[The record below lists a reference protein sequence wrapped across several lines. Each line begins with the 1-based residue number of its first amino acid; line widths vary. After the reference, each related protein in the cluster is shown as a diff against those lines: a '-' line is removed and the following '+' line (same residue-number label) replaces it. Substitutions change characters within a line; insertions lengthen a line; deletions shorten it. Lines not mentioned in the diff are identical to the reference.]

1 MRQLRFR
8 GLGVWGFE
16 GFRRLGDEAVG
27 IEGFRVWRFKGLGV
41 SGFGLGFRVK
51 GLGVSGF
58 GIFGVLVV

>member
-41 SGFGLGFRVK
+41 SGFGLGFR
-51 GLGVSGF
+51 GFGVSGF
-58 GIFGVLVV
+58 GIFGGLVV